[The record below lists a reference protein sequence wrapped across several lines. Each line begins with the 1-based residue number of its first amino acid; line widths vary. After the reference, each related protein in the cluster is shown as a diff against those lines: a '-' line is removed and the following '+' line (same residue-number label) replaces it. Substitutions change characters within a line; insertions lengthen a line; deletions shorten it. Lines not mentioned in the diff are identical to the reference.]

1 MDYNKFL
8 EIVNETR
15 NKRPIWFGLESEP
28 KGNDSQ
34 IEKVEKA
41 LSLSLPDEYKSFV
54 KEFGGG
60 YFAFT
65 NIFSVNDLGD
75 WYIVNLNSQIGLIE
89 THSFLAVSDIETGDY
104 YGFTFEKGVCGSRV
118 MFYDHEINKVEETKY
133 ENLFEYI
140 LAFGLNPR

>member
-28 KGNDSQ
+28 KANDRQ

-41 LSLSLPDEYKSFV
+41 LSLSLSDEYKNFV

-65 NIFSVNDLGD
+65 NIFSLNDNGE
-75 WYIVNLNSQIGLIE
+75 WYIVNLNNQIGLMKA
-89 THSFLAVSDIETGDY
+89 HPFLAVSENETGDY
-104 YGFTFEKGVCGSRV
+104 YGFTIENGVCSSRV
-118 MFYDHEINKVEETKY
+118 MF
-133 ENLFEYI
+133 
-140 LAFGLNPR
+140 